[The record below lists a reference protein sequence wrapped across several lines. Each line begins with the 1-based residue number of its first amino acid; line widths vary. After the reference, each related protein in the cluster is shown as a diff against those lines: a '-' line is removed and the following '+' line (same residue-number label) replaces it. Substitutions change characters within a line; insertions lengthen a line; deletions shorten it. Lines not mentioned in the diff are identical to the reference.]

1 MTLSAVQLYN
11 KDGVAEMKNEKT
23 NKPKMN
29 LPNRLTVLRMCMVPI
44 FMAVMLLPI
53 GELMPEGIAWW
64 LPRSIAAF
72 IFIASSITDMLDG
85 RIARSRGLITD
96 FGKFLDPLAD
106 KTLVIGA
113 LLACTV
119 AYCYQIGWAL
129 SWVTF
134 IVIFREFAVTSM
146 RLVVVNT
153 SGIVVAASM
162 LGKIKTVSQI
172 VGISII
178 LLEPVAVT
186 PLVRMFYEGYPE
198 YFLSYIGMIV
208 MTVTTAVSG
217 FDYIRSYWKYV
228 DSNK

>member
-1 MTLSAVQLYN
+1 
-11 KDGVAEMKNEKT
+11 MKNENT
-23 NKPKMN
+23 TKPKMN
-29 LPNRLTVLRMCMVPI
+29 LPNRLTVLRMCLVPV

-53 GELMPEGIAWW
+53 GKLMPESISLW
-64 LPRSIAAF
+64 LPRSLAAL
-72 IFIASSITDMLDG
+72 IFIVSSLTDMLDG
-85 RIARSRGLITD
+85 KIARKRGLITD

-119 AYCYQIGWAL
+119 AYCDQIGWAL

-134 IVIFREFAVTSM
+134 VVIFREFAVTSM

-172 VGISII
+172 VGICII
-178 LLEPVAVT
+178 LLEPVVLT
-186 PLVRMFYEGYPE
+186 PIMRIFFEGYPE
-198 YFLSYIGMIV
+198 YALSYVGMIV
-208 MTVTTAVSG
+208 MTVTTAISG
-217 FDYIRSYWKYV
+217 IDYIKSYWKYV

>member
-1 MTLSAVQLYN
+1 MSTENTQ
-11 KDGVAEMKNEKT
+11 KKQKIT
-23 NKPKMN
+23 
-29 LPNRLTVLRMCMVPI
+29 LPNRLTVLRMGLVPV

-53 GELMPEGIAWW
+53 GKLMPDSLAWW
-64 LPRSIAAF
+64 LPRTIAAV
-72 IFIASSITDMLDG
+72 IFIVSSFTDMLDG
-85 RIARSRGLITD
+85 KIARKYNLVTD

-113 LLACTV
+113 LLACSI
-119 AYCYQIGWAL
+119 AYCDKLGWVL
-129 SWVTF
+129 GWVTF

-172 VGISII
+172 VGICFI
-178 LLEPVAVT
+178 LLEPVVVT
-186 PLVRMFYEGYPE
+186 PLVRMAIPAFPE
-198 YFLSYIGMIV
+198 YLLSYICMAV
-208 MTVTTAVSG
+208 LTVTTAVSG
-217 FDYIRSYWKYV
+217 FDYIKSYWKYI

>member
-1 MTLSAVQLYN
+1 MDNEN
-11 KDGVAEMKNEKT
+11 KKT
-23 NKPKMN
+23 QKTKMN
-29 LPNRLTVLRMCMVPI
+29 LPNRLTVLRMCMVPV

-53 GELMPEGIAWW
+53 GKLMPDNLSWW
-64 LPRSIAAF
+64 LPRVIAAV

-85 RIARSRGLITD
+85 KIARKRGLITD

-119 AYCYQIGWAL
+119 AYCDQIGWAL

-172 VGISII
+172 VGISVI
-178 LLEPVAVT
+178 LLEPVVVT
-186 PLVRMFYEGYPE
+186 PVVHLFFDAFPE
-198 YFLSYIGMIV
+198 YIISYICMVV

-217 FDYIRSYWKYV
+217 YDYIKSYWKYV

>member
-1 MTLSAVQLYN
+1 MIKEKKMD
-11 KDGVAEMKNEKT
+11 KDTNRTEKQ
-23 NKPKMN
+23 KMN
-29 LPNRLTVLRMCMVPI
+29 LPNKLTVFRMCMVPL
-44 FMAVMLLPI
+44 FMAVMLIPFEELLPDT
-53 GELMPEGIAWW
+53 LAPW
-64 LPRSIAAF
+64 LVRTVAAV

-85 RIARSRGLITD
+85 KIARARGLITD

-119 AYCYQIGWAL
+119 KYCDQIGWAL

-153 SGIVVAASM
+153 SGVVVAASM

-172 VGISII
+172 VGICFI
-178 LLEPVAVT
+178 LLEPVVLT
-186 PLVRMFYEGYPE
+186 PVVRLVLPAYPE
-198 YFLSYIGMIV
+198 YCMSYVGMIV
-208 MTVTTAVSG
+208 MTLTTAISG
-217 FDYIRSYWKYV
+217 YDYIRSYWKYV

>member
-1 MTLSAVQLYN
+1 MST
-11 KDGVAEMKNEKT
+11 ET
-23 NKPKMN
+23 NSTKKKMN
-29 LPNRLTVLRMCMVPI
+29 LPNKLTVLRMFLVPV

-53 GELMPEGIAWW
+53 GKLMPDNLAWW
-64 LPRSIAAF
+64 LPRTIAAL
-72 IFIASSITDMLDG
+72 IFIVSSVTDLLDG
-85 RIARSRGLITD
+85 KIARKYNLVTD

-113 LLACTV
+113 LLACSI
-119 AYCYQIGWAL
+119 AYCEQIGWAL
-129 SWVTF
+129 GWVTF

-172 VGISII
+172 VGICFI
-178 LLEPVAVT
+178 LLEPVVLT
-186 PLVRMFYEGYPE
+186 PILRMLISESFPE
-198 YFLSYIGMIV
+198 YLFSYICMIV
-208 MTVTTAVSG
+208 LTVTTVVSG
-217 FDYIRSYWKYV
+217 FDYIKSYWKHI

>member
-1 MTLSAVQLYN
+1 MST
-11 KDGVAEMKNEKT
+11 ET
-23 NKPKMN
+23 NPTKKKMN
-29 LPNRLTVLRMCMVPI
+29 LPNKLTVLRMFLVPV

-53 GELMPEGIAWW
+53 GKLMPDSLAWW
-64 LPRSIAAF
+64 LPRTIAAL
-72 IFIASSITDMLDG
+72 IFIVSSVTDLLDG
-85 RIARSRGLITD
+85 KIARKYNLVTD

-113 LLACTV
+113 LLACSI
-119 AYCYQIGWAL
+119 AYCEQIGWAL
-129 SWVTF
+129 GWVTF

-172 VGISII
+172 VGICFI
-178 LLEPVAVT
+178 LLEPVVLT
-186 PLVRMFYEGYPE
+186 PILRMLISESFPE
-198 YFLSYIGMIV
+198 YLFSYICMIV
-208 MTVTTAVSG
+208 LTVTTVVSG
-217 FDYIRSYWKYV
+217 LDYIKSYWKHI

>member
-1 MTLSAVQLYN
+1 MST
-11 KDGVAEMKNEKT
+11 ET
-23 NKPKMN
+23 NSTKKKMN
-29 LPNRLTVLRMCMVPI
+29 LPNKLTVLRMFLVPV

-53 GELMPEGIAWW
+53 GKLMPDSLAWW
-64 LPRSIAAF
+64 LPRTIAAL
-72 IFIASSITDMLDG
+72 IFIVSSVTDLLDG
-85 RIARSRGLITD
+85 KIARKYNLVTD

-113 LLACTV
+113 LLACSI
-119 AYCYQIGWAL
+119 AYCEQIGWAL
-129 SWVTF
+129 GWVTF

-172 VGISII
+172 VGICFI
-178 LLEPVAVT
+178 LLEPVVLT
-186 PLVRMFYEGYPE
+186 PILRMLISESFPE
-198 YFLSYIGMIV
+198 YLFSYICMIV
-208 MTVTTAVSG
+208 LTVTTVVSG
-217 FDYIRSYWKYV
+217 FDYIKSYWKHI

>member
-1 MTLSAVQLYN
+1 
-11 KDGVAEMKNEKT
+11 
-23 NKPKMN
+23 MN
-29 LPNRLTVLRMCMVPI
+29 LPNRLTVLRMCLVPV

-53 GELMPEGIAWW
+53 GKLMPESVAWW

-72 IFIASSITDMLDG
+72 IFIVSSITDMLDG
-85 RIARSRGLITD
+85 KIARKHNLVTD

-113 LLACTV
+113 LLACSI
-119 AYCYQIGWAL
+119 AYCDKIGWAL
-129 SWVTF
+129 GWVTF

-172 VGISII
+172 VGVCIV
-178 LLEPVAVT
+178 LLEPVVLT
-186 PLVRMFYEGYPE
+186 PLVRMFVPLYPE

-208 MTVTTAVSG
+208 MTLTTAVSG
-217 FDYIRSYWKYV
+217 FDYIKSYWKYI

>member
-1 MTLSAVQLYN
+1 MSTENTTKKQ
-11 KDGVAEMKNEKT
+11 
-23 NKPKMN
+23 KMN
-29 LPNRLTVLRMCMVPI
+29 LPNRLTVLRMCLVPV

-53 GELMPEGIAWW
+53 GKLMPESLAWW
-64 LPRSIAAF
+64 LPRVIAAV
-72 IFIASSITDMLDG
+72 IFIVSSFTDMLDG
-85 RIARSRGLITD
+85 KIARKHNLVTD

-113 LLACTV
+113 LLACSI
-119 AYCYQIGWAL
+119 AYCDKLGWAL
-129 SWVTF
+129 GWVTF

-172 VGISII
+172 VGICFI
-178 LLEPVAVT
+178 LLEPVVIT
-186 PLVRMFYEGYPE
+186 PVLRTVIPATPE
-198 YFLSYIGMIV
+198 YFFSYICMIV
-208 MTVTTAVSG
+208 LTVTTAVSG
-217 FDYIRSYWKYV
+217 FDYIKSYWKYI

>member
-1 MTLSAVQLYN
+1 MDKEINSVQP
-11 KDGVAEMKNEKT
+11 KKQ
-23 NKPKMN
+23 KMN
-29 LPNRLTVLRMCMVPI
+29 LPNRLTVLRMCLVPV

-53 GELMPEGIAWW
+53 GKLMPDSISAW
-64 LPRSIAAF
+64 LPRVIAAV
-72 IFIASSITDMLDG
+72 IFIVSSLTDMLDG
-85 RIARSRGLITD
+85 KIARKRGLITD

-113 LLACTV
+113 LLACSV
-119 AYCYQIGWAL
+119 AYRDEIGWVLA
-129 SWVTF
+129 WVTF

-172 VGISII
+172 VGICFI
-178 LLEPVAVT
+178 LLEPVVLT
-186 PLVRMFYEGYPE
+186 PLVRMFFDAYPE
-198 YFLSYIGMIV
+198 YFFSYICMAA
-208 MTVTTAVSG
+208 MTLTTAISG
-217 FDYIRSYWKYV
+217 IDYIKSYWKYI

>member
-1 MTLSAVQLYN
+1 MTT
-11 KDGVAEMKNEKT
+11 EK
-23 NKPKMN
+23 KQKMN
-29 LPNRLTVLRMCMVPI
+29 LPNRLTVLRMCLVPV

-53 GELMPEGIAWW
+53 GKLMPDGLAAW
-64 LPRSIAAF
+64 LPRVIAAV
-72 IFIASSITDMLDG
+72 IFIVSSFTDMLDG
-85 RIARSRGLITD
+85 KIARKHNLVTD

-113 LLACTV
+113 LLACSI
-119 AYCYQIGWAL
+119 AYCEQIGWAL
-129 SWVTF
+129 GWVTF

-172 VGISII
+172 VGICFI
-178 LLEPVAVT
+178 LLEPVVIT
-186 PLVRMFYEGYPE
+186 PFLRMALPAFPE
-198 YFLSYIGMIV
+198 YFFSYVCMIV
-208 MTVTTAVSG
+208 LTVTTAVSG
-217 FDYIRSYWKYV
+217 FDYIKSYWKYI

>member
-1 MTLSAVQLYN
+1 MST
-11 KDGVAEMKNEKT
+11 ET
-23 NKPKMN
+23 NSTKKKMN
-29 LPNRLTVLRMCMVPI
+29 LPNKLTVLRMFLVPV

-53 GELMPEGIAWW
+53 GKLMPDNLAWW
-64 LPRSIAAF
+64 LPRTIAAM
-72 IFIASSITDMLDG
+72 IFIVSSLTDMLDG
-85 RIARSRGLITD
+85 KIARKYNLVTD

-113 LLACTV
+113 LLACSI
-119 AYCYQIGWAL
+119 AYCEQIGWAL
-129 SWVTF
+129 GWVTF

-172 VGISII
+172 VGICFI
-178 LLEPVAVT
+178 LLEPVVLT
-186 PLVRMFYEGYPE
+186 PILRMLISESFPE
-198 YFLSYIGMIV
+198 YLFSYICMIV
-208 MTVTTAVSG
+208 LTVTTVVSG
-217 FDYIRSYWKYV
+217 LDYIKSYWKHI

>member
-1 MTLSAVQLYN
+1 
-11 KDGVAEMKNEKT
+11 MKNENT
-23 NKPKMN
+23 SKPKMN
-29 LPNRLTVLRMCMVPI
+29 LPNRLTVLRMCLVPV

-53 GELMPEGIAWW
+53 GKLMPDGISWW
-64 LPRSIAAF
+64 LPRTIAAF
-72 IFIASSITDMLDG
+72 IFIVSSFTDMLDG
-85 RIARSRGLITD
+85 KIARKRGLITD

-119 AYCYQIGWAL
+119 AYCSEIGWAL

-172 VGISII
+172 VGICII
-178 LLEPVAVT
+178 LLEPVVLT
-186 PLVRMFYEGYPE
+186 PVIRMFFEGYPE
-198 YFLSYIGMIV
+198 YCLSYVGMIV

-217 FDYIRSYWKYV
+217 FDYIKSYWKFV

>member
-1 MTLSAVQLYN
+1 
-11 KDGVAEMKNEKT
+11 MKMSTET
-23 NKPKMN
+23 NSTKKKMN
-29 LPNRLTVLRMCMVPI
+29 LPNKLTVLRMFLVPV

-53 GELMPEGIAWW
+53 GKLMPDSLAWW
-64 LPRSIAAF
+64 LPRTIAAL
-72 IFIASSITDMLDG
+72 IFIVSSVTDLLDG
-85 RIARSRGLITD
+85 KIARKYNLVTD

-113 LLACTV
+113 LLACSI
-119 AYCYQIGWAL
+119 AYCEQIGWAL
-129 SWVTF
+129 GWVTF

-172 VGISII
+172 VGICFI
-178 LLEPVAVT
+178 LLEPVVLT
-186 PLVRMFYEGYPE
+186 PILRMLISESFPE
-198 YFLSYIGMIV
+198 YLFSYICMIV
-208 MTVTTAVSG
+208 LTVTTVVSG
-217 FDYIRSYWKYV
+217 FDYIKSYWKHI

>member
-1 MTLSAVQLYN
+1 MTT
-11 KDGVAEMKNEKT
+11 EK
-23 NKPKMN
+23 KQKMN
-29 LPNRLTVLRMCMVPI
+29 LPNRLTVLRMCLVPV

-53 GELMPEGIAWW
+53 GKLMPDGLAAW
-64 LPRSIAAF
+64 LPRVIAAV
-72 IFIASSITDMLDG
+72 IFIVSSFTDMLDG
-85 RIARSRGLITD
+85 KIARKHNLVTD

-113 LLACTV
+113 LLACSI
-119 AYCYQIGWAL
+119 AYCEQIGWAL
-129 SWVTF
+129 GWVTF

-172 VGISII
+172 VGICFI
-178 LLEPVAVT
+178 LLEPVVIT
-186 PLVRMFYEGYPE
+186 PLLRMALPAFPE
-198 YFLSYIGMIV
+198 YFFSYVCMIV
-208 MTVTTAVSG
+208 LTVTTAVSG
-217 FDYIRSYWKYV
+217 FDYIKSYWKYI

>member
-1 MTLSAVQLYN
+1 
-11 KDGVAEMKNEKT
+11 MKNENQ

-29 LPNRLTVLRMCMVPI
+29 LPNRLTVLRMCLVPV

-53 GELMPEGIAWW
+53 GKLMPESIAWW
-64 LPRSIAAF
+64 LPRTLAAF
-72 IFIASSITDMLDG
+72 IFIVSSLTDMLDG
-85 RIARSRGLITD
+85 KIARKRGLITD

-119 AYCYQIGWAL
+119 AYCDQIGWAL

-172 VGISII
+172 VGICII
-178 LLEPVAVT
+178 LLEPVVLT
-186 PLVRMFYEGYPE
+186 PVVRLFFEGYPT
-198 YFLSYIGMIV
+198 YCLSYVGMIV

-217 FDYIRSYWKYV
+217 LDYIRSYWKYV

>member
-1 MTLSAVQLYN
+1 MST
-11 KDGVAEMKNEKT
+11 ET
-23 NKPKMN
+23 NSTKKKMN
-29 LPNRLTVLRMCMVPI
+29 LPNKLTVLRMCLVPV

-53 GELMPEGIAWW
+53 GKLMPDSLAWW
-64 LPRSIAAF
+64 LPRTIAAL
-72 IFIASSITDMLDG
+72 IFIVSSLTDMLDG
-85 RIARSRGLITD
+85 KIARKYNLVTD

-113 LLACTV
+113 LLACSI
-119 AYCYQIGWAL
+119 AYCEQIGWAL
-129 SWVTF
+129 GWVTF

-172 VGISII
+172 VGICFI
-178 LLEPVAVT
+178 LLEPVVLT
-186 PLVRMFYEGYPE
+186 PILRMLISESFPE
-198 YFLSYIGMIV
+198 YLFSYICMIV
-208 MTVTTAVSG
+208 LTVTTVVSG
-217 FDYIRSYWKYV
+217 FDYIKSYWKHI

>member
-1 MTLSAVQLYN
+1 MKKEN
-11 KDGVAEMKNEKT
+11 KA
-23 NKPKMN
+23 KMN
-29 LPNRLTVLRMCMVPI
+29 LPNRLTVLRMCLVPL

-53 GELMPEGIAWW
+53 GELLPESVSLW
-64 LPRSIAAF
+64 LPRTIAAV
-72 IFIASSITDMLDG
+72 IFIVSSITDMLDG
-85 RIARSRGLITD
+85 KIARKRGLITD

-113 LLACTV
+113 LLACSV
-119 AYCYQIGWAL
+119 AYRDQIGVVLA
-129 SWVTF
+129 WVTF

-172 VGISII
+172 VGICII
-178 LLEPVAVT
+178 LLEPVVLV
-186 PLVRMFYEGYPE
+186 PLVRIFFEGYPE
-198 YFLSYIGMIV
+198 YCLSYAAMAV

-217 FDYIRSYWKYV
+217 YDYIKSYWKYV

>member
-1 MTLSAVQLYN
+1 MIKEKKMD
-11 KDGVAEMKNEKT
+11 KDTNRTEKQ
-23 NKPKMN
+23 KMN
-29 LPNRLTVLRMCMVPI
+29 LPNKLTVFRMCMVPL
-44 FMAVMLLPI
+44 FMAVMLLPFE
-53 GELMPEGIAWW
+53 ELLPEELAPW
-64 LPRSIAAF
+64 LVRTVAAV
-72 IFIASSITDMLDG
+72 IFIASSFTDMLDG
-85 RIARSRGLITD
+85 KIARARGLITD

-119 AYCYQIGWAL
+119 KYCDQIGWAL

-153 SGIVVAASM
+153 SGVVVAASM

-172 VGISII
+172 VGICFI
-178 LLEPVAVT
+178 LLEPVVLT
-186 PLVRMFYEGYPE
+186 PVVRLVLPAYPE
-198 YFLSYIGMIV
+198 YCMSYVGMIV
-208 MTVTTAVSG
+208 MTLTTAISG
-217 FDYIRSYWKYV
+217 YDYIRSYWKYV